1 MGACN
6 GAGGFGTSWE
16 GTGELLY
23 IRCPEIIRRS
33 RDRVRDA
40 AEGLGFGSGSQA
52 DKRKAEISLGQWRA
66 ISPGAINGLRLHLAG
81 FLL

>member
-33 RDRVRDA
+33 RDQVRDA

-52 DKRKAEISLGQWRA
+52 DKRKSGRNESQAVEG
-66 ISPGAINGLRLHLAG
+66 N
-81 FLL
+81 